1 MKSNSLILL
10 IMSSFGRSARAT
22 KLDYRALNDGTDD
35 EADMEDRIDL
45 SPVQQSQPIS
55 SFDSQLIE

>member
-1 MKSNSLILL
+1 
-10 IMSSFGRSARAT
+10 MSSFGRSARAT